1 MFKTFSS
8 SAREHER
15 IFHVPTPGIFLLWLL
30 FLFRGDDGFDENVLL
45 WLLFFFLPAYKVKSC
60 YRILTEE

>member
-1 MFKTFSS
+1 M
-8 SAREHER
+8 
-15 IFHVPTPGIFLLWLL
+15 PTSGIFLLWLL